1 MSKGGEEYMWCPQG
15 MDKIDLAQNY
25 FQPSG
30 IKADSRYTDMFDRML
45 YERVAS
51 VFDIRYNASFDINYF
66 KYVLL
71 GAGYI
76 CITNTAKYGLVA
88 QYATIYGY
96 NIYMMPTM
104 ASILTYATNDTLEKT
119 DMTIGKDCAILY
131 LKPTRCGIFDIIGY
145 YSYKLALVASA
156 FDMNVFNSKLAFMM
170 AAKNKAAAQ
179 TLKKIYD
186 EVQSGNPAVTF
197 DSSIKNDSL
206 KNDDRGLLETF
217 NKDLK
222 QNFIAPELIDVF
234 EKLLDEFDTE
244 VGIPSVGSDKKERL
258 TVNETV
264 KNDVESVTRLT
275 TWLESLQ
282 QGINVA
288 NRLYPNLN
296 LSINIKEYQ
305 TAKVVNTNVNV

>member
-1 MSKGGEEYMWCPQG
+1 MWCPQG
-15 MDKIDLAQNY
+15 MEKINLVQNY
-25 FQPSG
+25 FQPAG

-51 VFDIRYNASFDINYF
+51 VFDIRYNASFDIDYV

-96 NIYMMPTM
+96 NIYMQPTM
-104 ASILTYATNDTLEKT
+104 ASILTYATNDTLDKT
-119 DMTIGKDCAILY
+119 SMTIGKDCALLY
-131 LKPTRCGIFDIIGY
+131 LRASRCGIFDIIGY

-156 FDMNVFNSKLAFMM
+156 FDMNVFNSKLAFMT

-179 TLKKIYD
+179 TIKKIYD
-186 EVQSGNPAVTF
+186 EVQSGKPAVTF
-197 DSSIKNDSL
+197 DSSIKNESL
-206 KNDDRGLLETF
+206 KNDDRGMWETF

-222 QNFIAPELIDVF
+222 QNFIATELIDVF

-258 TVNETV
+258 TVNETE
-264 KNDVESVTRLT
+264 KNDIESVTRLT

-282 QGINVA
+282 QGINQA
-288 NRLYPNLN
+288 NRLYPNLH
-296 LSINIKEYQ
+296 LSINIRKYQ
-305 TAKVVNTNVNV
+305 TTKAVSNNVNV

>member
-1 MSKGGEEYMWCPQG
+1 MWCPQG
-15 MDKIDLAQNY
+15 MDKLNLVQNY

-51 VFDIRYNASFDINYF
+51 VFAIKYNASFDIDYF

-71 GAGYI
+71 GGGYI
-76 CITNTAKYGLVA
+76 CITNTAKYGVVA

-96 NIYMMPTM
+96 NIYSKPTM

-119 DMTIGKDCAILY
+119 DMTIGKDCALLY
-131 LKPTRCGIFDIIGY
+131 LRPSRCGIFDIIGY

-156 FDMNVFNSKLAFMM
+156 FDMNVFNSKLAFMT
-170 AAKNKAAAQ
+170 AAKNKTAAQ
-179 TLKKIYD
+179 TIKKIYD

-206 KNDDRGLLETF
+206 KNDDNGLWETF
-217 NKDLK
+217 NKDLR
-222 QNFIAPELIDVF
+222 QNFIAPDLIETF

-244 VGIPSVGSDKKERL
+244 VGIPSIASDKKERL
-258 TVNETV
+258 TVMEAG

-275 TWLESLQ
+275 TWLETLQ
-282 QGINVA
+282 QGINEA
-288 NRLYPNLN
+288 NMLYPELN
-296 LSINIKEYQ
+296 LSITIRTYQ
-305 TAKVVNTNVNV
+305 TTKAVINNVNV

>member
-1 MSKGGEEYMWCPQG
+1 MWCPEG
-15 MDKIDLAQNY
+15 MEKINLVQNY
-25 FQPSG
+25 WQPAG

-51 VFDIRYNASFDINYF
+51 VFDIKYNASIDIDYF

-76 CITNTAKYGLVA
+76 CITDTPLYGVVA
-88 QYATIYGY
+88 QYSTLYGY
-96 NIYMMPTM
+96 SIYCKPTM
-104 ASILTYATNDTLEKT
+104 AGIHTYATNGNLEK
-119 DMTIGKDCAILY
+119 DGMKIGKDCAMLY

-156 FDMNVFNSKLAFMM
+156 FDMNVFNSKLAFLM
-170 AAKNKAAAQ
+170 AGKNKAGAQ

-186 EVQSGNPAVTF
+186 DVQAGKPAVTF
-197 DSSIKNDSL
+197 DEKIKS
-206 KNDDRGLLETF
+206 DDMRTGKTELWETF

-222 QNFIAPELIDVF
+222 NNFIAPDLIDVF

-258 TVNETV
+258 NVLETE
-264 KNDVESVTRLT
+264 KNDAESVTRLT
-275 TWLESLQ
+275 TWLETLQ
-282 QGINVA
+282 QGVDEA

-296 LSINIKEYQ
+296 LSISLRNYD
-305 TAKVVNTNVNV
+305 TVKVVKNNG

>member
-1 MSKGGEEYMWCPQG
+1 MWCPIG
-15 MDKIDLAQNY
+15 MDKVNLVTNY

-30 IKADSRYTDMFDRML
+30 IKTDSRYTDMFDRML

-104 ASILTYATNDTLEKT
+104 ASILTCATNDTLEKT
-119 DMTIGKDCAILY
+119 DMTIGKDCALLY
-131 LKPTRCGIFDIIGY
+131 LNSNRCGIFDIIGY

-156 FDMNVFNSKLAFMM
+156 FDMNVFNSKLAFMT
-170 AAKNKAAAQ
+170 AAKNKSAAQ
-179 TLKKIYD
+179 TIKKIYD

-206 KNDDRGLLETF
+206 KDDKCLWETF

-244 VGIPSVGSDKKERL
+244 VGIPSIGSDKKERL
-258 TVNETV
+258 TVNETE

-288 NRLYPNLN
+288 NKLYPNLN
-296 LSINIKEYQ
+296 LSISIRDYQ
-305 TAKVVNTNVNV
+305 TTKVVSNNVNV

>member
-1 MSKGGEEYMWCPQG
+1 MWCPQG
-15 MDKIDLAQNY
+15 MDKIGLVQNY

-30 IKADSRYTDMFDRML
+30 IKANSRYTDMFDRML

-51 VFDIRYNASFDINYF
+51 VFDIRYNASFDIDYF

-96 NIYMMPTM
+96 NIYMKPTM

-119 DMTIGKDCAILY
+119 DMTIGKDCALLY
-131 LKPTRCGIFDIIGY
+131 LKPSRCGIFDIIGY

-156 FDMNVFNSKLAFMM
+156 FDMNVFNSKLAFMT
-170 AAKNKAAAQ
+170 AAKNKSAAQ
-179 TLKKIYD
+179 TIKKIYD

-197 DSSIKNDSL
+197 DSSIKNESL
-206 KNDDRGLLETF
+206 KNDDKGLWETF

-222 QNFIAPELIDVF
+222 QNFIAPELIEVF

-258 TVNETV
+258 TVNETK

-288 NRLYPNLN
+288 NRLYSNLN
-296 LSINIKEYQ
+296 LSIGIREYQ
-305 TAKVVNTNVNV
+305 TTKVVSNNVNV

>member
-1 MSKGGEEYMWCPQG
+1 MWCPQG
-15 MDKIDLAQNY
+15 MDKIDLIQNY
-25 FQPSG
+25 FQPAG

-51 VFDIRYNASFDINYF
+51 VFDIRYNASFDIDYF

-119 DMTIGKDCAILY
+119 DMTIGKDCALLY

-156 FDMNVFNSKLAFMM
+156 FDMNVFNSKLAFMT

-179 TLKKIYD
+179 TIKKIYD

-206 KNDDRGLLETF
+206 KNDDRGLWETF

-222 QNFIAPELIDVF
+222 QNFIAPELIEVF

-258 TVNETV
+258 TVNETE

-288 NRLYPNLN
+288 NKLYPNLN
-296 LSINIKEYQ
+296 LSISIREYQ
-305 TAKVVNTNVNV
+305 TAKVVSNNVNV

>member
-1 MSKGGEEYMWCPQG
+1 MWCPQG
-15 MDKIDLAQNY
+15 MDKIDLIQNY

-30 IKADSRYTDMFDRML
+30 IKTDSRYTDMFDRML

-51 VFDIRYNASFDINYF
+51 IFDIRYNASFDIDYF

-96 NIYMMPTM
+96 NIYMKPTM
-104 ASILTYATNDTLEKT
+104 ASILTHATNDTLEKT
-119 DMTIGKDCAILY
+119 DMTIGKDCALLY
-131 LKPTRCGIFDIIGY
+131 LKPSRCGIFDIIGY

-156 FDMNVFNSKLAFMM
+156 FDMNVFNSKLAFMT
-170 AAKNKAAAQ
+170 AAKNKSAAQ
-179 TLKKIYD
+179 TIKKIYD

-206 KNDDRGLLETF
+206 KNDDKRLWETF

-222 QNFIAPELIDVF
+222 QNFIAPELIEVF

-258 TVNETV
+258 TVNETE

-282 QGINVA
+282 QGINEA
-288 NRLYPNLN
+288 NMLYPNLN
-296 LSINIKEYQ
+296 LSINIRKYQ
-305 TAKVVNTNVNV
+305 TAKVVSNNVNV

>member
-1 MSKGGEEYMWCPQG
+1 MWCPQG
-15 MDKIDLAQNY
+15 MENINLIQNY

-51 VFDIRYNASFDINYF
+51 VFDIRYNASFDIDYF

-96 NIYMMPTM
+96 NIYMKPTM
-104 ASILTYATNDTLEKT
+104 ASILTHATNDTLEKT
-119 DMTIGKDCAILY
+119 DMTIGKDCALLY
-131 LKPTRCGIFDIIGY
+131 LKPSRCGIFDIIGY
-145 YSYKLALVASA
+145 YSFKLALVAGA
-156 FDMNVFNSKLAFMM
+156 FDMNIFNSKLAFMT
-170 AAKNKAAAQ
+170 AAKNKSAAQ
-179 TLKKIYD
+179 TIKKIYD

-206 KNDDRGLLETF
+206 KNDDKGLWETF

-222 QNFIAPELIDVF
+222 QNFIAPELIEVF

-244 VGIPSVGSDKKERL
+244 VGIPSVGTDKKERL
-258 TVNETV
+258 TVNETE

-282 QGINVA
+282 QGINEA
-288 NRLYPNLN
+288 NMLYPNLN
-296 LSINIKEYQ
+296 LSINIREYQ
-305 TAKVVNTNVNV
+305 TAKVVSNNVNV

>member
-1 MSKGGEEYMWCPQG
+1 MWCPLG
-15 MDKIDLAQNY
+15 MDKINLVQNY
-25 FQPSG
+25 FQPAG
-30 IKADSRYTDMFDRML
+30 IKVDSLYTDMFDRML

-51 VFDIRYNASFDINYF
+51 VFDVRYNASFDIDYF

-76 CITNTAKYGLVA
+76 CITNTSKYGLVA

-96 NIYMMPTM
+96 NIYMKPTM

-119 DMTIGKDCAILY
+119 AMTIGKDCALLY

-156 FDMNVFNSKLAFMM
+156 FDMNVFNSKLAFMT

-179 TLKKIYD
+179 TIEKIYD

-206 KNDDRGLLETF
+206 KNNDNGLWETF

-244 VGIPSVGSDKKERL
+244 VGIPSIGSDKKERL
-258 TVNETV
+258 TVNETE

-275 TWLESLQ
+275 TWMESLQ
-282 QGINVA
+282 QGINQA

-296 LSINIKEYQ
+296 LSINIRDYQ
-305 TAKVVNTNVNV
+305 TAKVVN

>member
-1 MSKGGEEYMWCPQG
+1 MWCPQG
-15 MDKIDLAQNY
+15 MEKIGLIQNY

-51 VFDIRYNASFDINYF
+51 VFDIRYNASFDIDYF

-96 NIYMMPTM
+96 NIYMKPTM
-104 ASILTYATNDTLEKT
+104 ASILTHATNDTLEKT
-119 DMTIGKDCAILY
+119 NMTIGKDCALLY
-131 LKPTRCGIFDIIGY
+131 LKPSRCGIFDIIGY
-145 YSYKLALVASA
+145 YSFKLALVAGA
-156 FDMNVFNSKLAFMM
+156 FDMNIFNSKLAFMT
-170 AAKNKAAAQ
+170 AAKNKSAAQ
-179 TLKKIYD
+179 TIKKIYD

-206 KNDDRGLLETF
+206 KNDDKGLWETF

-222 QNFIAPELIDVF
+222 QNFIAPELIEVF

-244 VGIPSVGSDKKERL
+244 VGIPSVGTDKKERL
-258 TVNETV
+258 TVNETK

-282 QGINVA
+282 QGINEA
-288 NRLYPNLN
+288 NMLYPNLN
-296 LSINIKEYQ
+296 LSINIREYQ
-305 TAKVVNTNVNV
+305 TAKVVSNNVNV

>member
-1 MSKGGEEYMWCPQG
+1 MWCPQG
-15 MDKIDLAQNY
+15 MDKINLVQNY

-30 IKADSRYTDMFDRML
+30 IQADSRYTDMFDRMF

-51 VFDIRYNASFDINYF
+51 VFDIRYTASFDIDYV

-76 CITNTAKYGLVA
+76 CITDTAKYGLVA
-88 QYATIYGY
+88 QYASIYGY
-96 NIYMMPTM
+96 NIYSKPTM
-104 ASILTYATNDTLEKT
+104 ASIHTYATNDTLEKT
-119 DMTIGKDCAILY
+119 DMTIGKDCALLY
-131 LKPTRCGIFDIIGY
+131 LSPSRCGIFDIIGY

-156 FDMNVFNSKLAFMM
+156 FDMNVFNSKLAFMT
-170 AAKNKAAAQ
+170 AAKNKSAAQ
-179 TLKKIYD
+179 TIKKIYD
-186 EVQSGNPAVTF
+186 EVQAGNPAVTF
-197 DSSIKNDSL
+197 DSSIIKNESL
-206 KNDDRGLLETF
+206 KNDDKGLWETF

-222 QNFIAPELIDVF
+222 QNFIGPELIEVF

-258 TVNETV
+258 TVNETE

-282 QGINVA
+282 QGVNVA
-288 NRLYPNLN
+288 NKLYPNLN
-296 LSINIKEYQ
+296 LSISIREYQ
-305 TAKVVNTNVNV
+305 TAKVVSNNVNV

>member
-1 MSKGGEEYMWCPQG
+1 MWCPQG
-15 MDKIDLAQNY
+15 MDKIGLVQNY

-51 VFDIRYNASFDINYF
+51 VFDIRYNASFDIDYF
-66 KYVLL
+66 KFVLL

-96 NIYMMPTM
+96 NIYMQPTM

-119 DMTIGKDCAILY
+119 DMTIGKDCALLY
-131 LKPTRCGIFDIIGY
+131 LTPSRCGVFDIIGY

-156 FDMNVFNSKLAFMM
+156 FDMNVFNSKLAFMT
-170 AAKNKAAAQ
+170 AAKNKSAAQ
-179 TLKKIYD
+179 AIKKIYD

-206 KNDDRGLLETF
+206 KNDDRGLWETF
-217 NKDLK
+217 SKDLK
-222 QNFIAPELIDVF
+222 QNFIAPDLIATF

-258 TVNETV
+258 TVNETE

-275 TWLESLQ
+275 TWLESLH
-282 QGINVA
+282 QGINDA
-288 NRLYPNLN
+288 NRLYSSLN
-296 LSINIKEYQ
+296 LSIKIREYQ
-305 TAKVVNTNVNV
+305 TTKVVTNNVNV

>member
-1 MSKGGEEYMWCPQG
+1 MWTPQG
-15 MDKIDLAQNY
+15 MEKINLVQNY

-51 VFDIRYNASFDINYF
+51 IFDIKYNASFDIDYF

-88 QYATIYGY
+88 QYATIFGY
-96 NIYMMPTM
+96 NIYCKPTM
-104 ASILTYATNDTLEKT
+104 ASILTYATNATLDKAN
-119 DMTIGKDCAILY
+119 MTIGKDCALLY
-131 LKPTRCGIFDIIGY
+131 LKPTRCGIFDTIGY

-156 FDMNVFNSKLAFMM
+156 FDMNVFNSKLAFMT

-179 TLKKIYD
+179 TIKKIYD

-206 KNDDRGLLETF
+206 KNDDKGLWETF

-222 QNFIAPELIDVF
+222 QNFIAQELIEVF

-258 TVNETV
+258 TVNETE
-264 KNDVESVTRLT
+264 KNDAESVTRLT

-282 QGINVA
+282 QGVNVA
-288 NRLYPNLN
+288 NKLYPNLH
-296 LSINIKEYQ
+296 LSIKIREYQ
-305 TAKVVNTNVNV
+305 TARVVNNNVNV

>member
-1 MSKGGEEYMWCPQG
+1 MWCPQG
-15 MDKIDLAQNY
+15 MEKINLVQNY
-25 FQPSG
+25 FQPVG

-51 VFDIRYNASFDINYF
+51 VFDIRYNASFDIDYF

-96 NIYMMPTM
+96 NIYMKPTM

-119 DMTIGKDCAILY
+119 SMTIGKDCALLY
-131 LKPTRCGIFDIIGY
+131 LKPSRCGIFDIIGY

-156 FDMNVFNSKLAFMM
+156 FDMNVFNSKLAFMT

-179 TLKKIYD
+179 TIKKIYD

-206 KNDDRGLLETF
+206 KNDDRGLWETF

-222 QNFIAPELIDVF
+222 QNFIATELIEVF

-258 TVNETV
+258 TVNETE
-264 KNDVESVTRLT
+264 KNDIESVTRLT

-282 QGINVA
+282 QGINQA
-288 NRLYPNLN
+288 NRLYPNLH
-296 LSINIKEYQ
+296 LSINIRVYQ
-305 TAKVVNTNVNV
+305 TTKAVSNNVNV

>member
-1 MSKGGEEYMWCPQG
+1 MWCPQG
-15 MDKIDLAQNY
+15 MEKIDLIQNY

-51 VFDIRYNASFDINYF
+51 VFDIRYNASFDIDYF

-96 NIYMMPTM
+96 NIYMKPTM
-104 ASILTYATNDTLEKT
+104 ASILTHATNGTLEKT
-119 DMTIGKDCAILY
+119 DMTIGKDCALLY
-131 LKPTRCGIFDIIGY
+131 LKPSRCGIFDIIGY
-145 YSYKLALVASA
+145 YSFKLALVAGA
-156 FDMNVFNSKLAFMM
+156 FDMNIFNSKLAFMT
-170 AAKNKAAAQ
+170 AAKNKSAAQ
-179 TLKKIYD
+179 TIKKIYD

-206 KNDDRGLLETF
+206 KNDDKCLWETF

-222 QNFIAPELIDVF
+222 QNFIAPELIEVF

-244 VGIPSVGSDKKERL
+244 VGIPSVGTDKKERL
-258 TVNETV
+258 TVNETE

-282 QGINVA
+282 QGINEA
-288 NRLYPNLN
+288 NMLYPNLN
-296 LSINIKEYQ
+296 LSINIREYQ
-305 TAKVVNTNVNV
+305 TAKVVSNNVNV